1 MKKIFPALLILCSLN
16 TFALNRDSLLKV
28 IPTIKDEAERIHV
41 MYKILGDN
49 NGSASEQLYYH
60 RKLLEITKEMND
72 KIGEAVATAELGYS
86 IFQTGN
92 TADGLKIIFDALTL
106 AENIKSQLALGVVYD
121 NLAVCYDYTV
131 KYI

>member
-86 IFQTGN
+86 VFQTGN

-121 NLAVCYDYTV
+121 NHAVC
-131 KYI
+131 